1 MKSHLMKPEHEIAR
15 DFRAEVRSF
24 VNTFSGESLFR
35 TLFVIWG
42 LVSVAQYVPL
52 LLVENDLKRD
62 SWNSRYPFFSLVF
75 SRSKETSTS
84 ICTLLSL
91 VLSFVSAA
99 ITGYMM
105 DLNERITKKIVIF
118 GTCFGVLSL
127 ISYGIADLMSSFEM
141 VLLASAC
148 SGIAQGVAG
157 TALWTKTIAVLRS
170 RDDKNAPLLEDDDET
185 DEKDDETDEKEK
197 CDDFSRDMSIFWLAT
212 LLPQIL
218 IPPLRTLLF
227 FLFGSH
233 ETAAFATTWFLSS
246 SIVAVALIPISFYI
260 Y

>member
-1 MKSHLMKPEHEIAR
+1 MILSLVPMKSHLMKPEHDIAR
-15 DFRAEVRSF
+15 DFRAELRSF
-24 VNTFSGESLFR
+24 VNTFSGESMFR

-62 SWNSRYPFFSLVF
+62 SWNSRYTFFSLVF

-105 DLNERITKKIVIF
+105 DFNERITKKIVIF

-170 RDDKNAPLLEDDDET
+170 RDDKNALLLEDDDET
-185 DEKDDETDEKEK
+185 DEKEKS
-197 CDDFSRDMSIFWLAT
+197 DDFSRDMSIFWLAT

-218 IPPLRTLLF
+218 VPPLRSLLF
-227 FLFGSH
+227 FIFGSH
-233 ETAAFATTWFLSS
+233 ETAAFATTWFMSS